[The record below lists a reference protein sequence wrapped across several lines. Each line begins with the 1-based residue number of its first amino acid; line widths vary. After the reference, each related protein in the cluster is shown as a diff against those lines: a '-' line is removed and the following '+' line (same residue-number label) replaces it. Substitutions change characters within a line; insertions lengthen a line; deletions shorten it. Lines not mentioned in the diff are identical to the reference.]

1 MADDRIQTA
10 IEFAIQT
17 DGFKVLHGKKKEIVG
32 TAYWCQVKQ

>member
-17 DGFKVLHGKKKEIVG
+17 DGFKVLHGEKKKLLGQHIGVR
-32 TAYWCQVKQ
+32 